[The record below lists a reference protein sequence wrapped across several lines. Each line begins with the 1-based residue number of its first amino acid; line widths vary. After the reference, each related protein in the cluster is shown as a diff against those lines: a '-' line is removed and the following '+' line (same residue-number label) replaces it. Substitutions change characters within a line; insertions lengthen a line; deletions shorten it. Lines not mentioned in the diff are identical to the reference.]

1 MHRVQ
6 ALSGLHVR
14 LASGAILA
22 AGVLW
27 VTLDNSAWAQEQA
40 GVTAAVRGRVELAAR
55 AGEVG
60 RLVKSGE
67 PVFLGNAIKSGP
79 EAGLQLLLLDQTTF
93 TIGPDSEI
101 TIDEFVYDPAR
112 GSGKVGASVAKGV
125 FRFVTGK
132 VAQNNPADMV
142 VKLPV
147 GTIGIRGTIAMG
159 SVDRPNTQSL
169 DGLKQQVV
177 LVGPGSNVDSSD
189 RVGAIVLNVGGGGM
203 VTINQPGFGSQLGFG
218 GQGWG
223 GAIRFT
229 TEMIAAIQNRLNP
242 PPPPP
247 GGGGGQQGGGGGQ
260 ATANAGAGATNAKGE
275 VQQLA
280 LLNNTITFSNQ
291 VNSDAN
297 NQQFREQSANPSQQI
312 VIDGIT
318 TIGQLQQV
326 ASGQV
331 NYTQSNVPLFTTSG
345 AQSGSYSLGVNVD
358 FGLRQIAT
366 AGSYL
371 KIDSPLVSGVGIPN
385 PLSYANMS
393 PNQFAVFFY
402 GENSGVGEFV
412 GSGCGAS
419 QSCEI
424 ELGLLALNA
433 GGKAGANLLHALSVL
448 TDQEGDLLSGFGLA
462 EQKPGAVSN
471 PTPIPNGQ
479 STYDQLRTVNSGQ
492 FYYGQS
498 NVSLGT
504 GHSYALFANIDF
516 GARTFGGGNSRVQ
529 VSGPNFS
536 GVIPLGTINYAAL
549 AGAANFQYL
558 NQPQVTGTSCAGTN
572 CFTNISISPQNADS
586 TVALQATHG
595 VTVKNFSNIPIA
607 QGGGTAMRKGGLA
620 PP

>member
-1 MHRVQ
+1 MD
-6 ALSGLHVR
+6 
-14 LASGAILA
+14 I
-22 AGVLW
+22 
-27 VTLDNSAWAQEQA
+27 SAEAQERA

-101 TIDEFVYDPAR
+101 TIDEFVYDPSR

-159 SVDRPNTQSL
+159 SVDRPNAQSL

-189 RVGAIVLNVGGGGM
+189 RIGAIVLDVGGGGT

-229 TEMIAAIQNRLNP
+229 PEMIAAIQNKLSPPP

-247 GGGGGQQGGGGGQ
+247 GGGQQGGSGGQ
-260 ATANAGAGATNAKGE
+260 ATDNAGAGATVAKGE
-275 VQQLA
+275 AQQFAGLS
-280 LLNNTITFSNQ
+280 NTILFSTQ

-297 NQQFREQSANPSQQI
+297 NQQFREEGSSQQQRA
-312 VIDGIT
+312 IDGIT

-326 ASGQV
+326 TSGQV

-345 AQSGSYSLGVNVD
+345 AQSGTYSLGINVD
-358 FGLRQIAT
+358 FGSRQIAT
-366 AGSYL
+366 PGSYL
-371 KIDSPLVSGVGIPN
+371 DIKSPLVSGNGIPN
-385 PLSYANMS
+385 PVSYANMS
-393 PNQFAVFFY
+393 PSQFAVFFF
-402 GENSGVGEFV
+402 GENGGTGEFV

-419 QSCEI
+419 QSCEVN
-424 ELGLLALNA
+424 LGLVALNA
-433 GGKAGANLLHALSVL
+433 GGKTGANLLHALSVL
-448 TDQEGDLLSGFGLA
+448 TDKDEDLLSGFGIA
-462 EQKPGAVSN
+462 DQAPGTVSN
-471 PTPIPNGQ
+471 PNPIANGT
-479 STYDQLRTVNSGQ
+479 STYEQLRTINSGQ
-492 FYYGQS
+492 FYYSQNGVPLS
-498 NVSLGT
+498 AG
-504 GHSYALFANIDF
+504 GSYNMAVNIDF
-516 GARTFGGGNSRVQ
+516 GARTVGGLNSKV
-529 VSGPNFS
+529 VVNGTGYGGTFNLGSMSFASGSGPSNFVYTS
-536 GVIPLGTINYAAL
+536 TA
-549 AGAANFQYL
+549 
-558 NQPQVTGTSCAGTN
+558 VTGGVCATN
-572 CFTNISISPQNADS
+572 CNATFQIAPQNADNS
-586 TVALQATHG
+586 VGITANHNLVL
-595 VTVKNFSNIPIA
+595 KDFSNITVVS
-607 QGGGTAMRKGGLA
+607 QGNGTAGRTGGFA
-620 PP
+620 P